1 MIGPEAQHLFKLPWR
16 AAARLWGARR
26 NANRRACRQAPT
38 PLCPILWLVLRR
50 FLCSAA
56 ASARPHASGARCCA
70 IMPPPPHTHARKHS
84 QTHALAASAGSHRAR
99 FTLCAGSRARSSP
112 HATLNRVLLNSH
124 PFIATHTPSPLFISK
139 LGSPAMQ
146 GDLSTLALPAPSH
159 PPQPIYV
166 CLKAQRRSPYPLPA
180 PVGDRLQKTP
190 AKSGVCQSSMQTGQ
204 PPSQCTAAARP
215 RPNTQTRRL
224 VLLFP
229 PLHTVDLCDC
239 GAGWRPPAGASRPS
253 RTLCRPKIRIRR
265 ISNGGTDSRML
276 FDATPSPRLLQLPS
290 WLHAMPRIHPT

>member
-1 MIGPEAQHLFKLPWR
+1 M
-16 AAARLWGARR
+16 
-26 NANRRACRQAPT
+26 ACRSTLVGRPAQRKQAGLPPGPHPSLPHLVAGAA
-38 PLCPILWLVLRR
+38 PLSVQRR
-50 FLCSAA
+50 SQRPAPRKRRTLLCH
-56 ASARPHASGARCCA
+56 HAS
-70 IMPPPPHTHARKHS
+70 PPHTHARKHS

-215 RPNTQTRRL
+215 RPNMQTRRL

-229 PLHTVDLCDC
+229 PLHTVGLCDC

-290 WLHAMPRIHPT
+290 WLQAMPRIHPT